1 MTLPGSRFTTTG
13 ERMPGVPD
21 VPLDGLYGER
31 IMDHYRKPRNR
42 EQVLDASLEAEE
54 FNPFCGDRVNLQLRL
69 DDQGRVSLVCTH
81 SEGCSIIQATASMMG
96 EALRGKTLPEL
107 EDLSRRFHSMMWG
120 NQSADGAAE
129 PMGELEA
136 LQVVRRYPV
145 RIKCA
150 LLPWVALEE
159 GIRRFRSHPA

>member
-1 MTLPGSRFTTTG
+1 
-13 ERMPGVPD
+13 MPRVPD
-21 VPLDGLYGER
+21 VPLNGLYGER
-31 IMDHYRKPRNR
+31 IMNHYRNPRNR
-42 EQVLDASLEAEE
+42 EQVLDPSLEAEE
-54 FNPFCGDRVNLQLRL
+54 FNPLCGDRVSLQLSL

-96 EALRGKTLPEL
+96 EALQGKTLPEL
-107 EDLSRRFHSMMWG
+107 EDLSRRFHAMMRSS
-120 NQSADGAAE
+120 QATDGSGE
-129 PMGELEA
+129 PMGDLES

-159 GIRRFRSHPA
+159 GIRRFRSRTA

>member
-1 MTLPGSRFTTTG
+1 
-13 ERMPGVPD
+13 MPQVPD
-21 VPLDGLYGER
+21 LPLDGLYGEK
-31 IMDHYRKPRNR
+31 IMDHYRNPRNR
-42 EQVLDASLEAEE
+42 EQVPDPSLEAEE
-54 FNPFCGDRVNLQLRL
+54 FNPFCGDRIILQLRL
-69 DDQGRVSLVCTH
+69 DGQGKVSLVSAV

-107 EDLSRRFHSMMWG
+107 EDLSRRFHSMMRD
-120 NQSADGAAE
+120 NRSADEAAE
-129 PMGELEA
+129 PMGDLEA

-159 GIRRFRSHPA
+159 GIRRFRSPTS

>member
-1 MTLPGSRFTTTG
+1 
-13 ERMPGVPD
+13 MPGVPD

-31 IMDHYRKPRNR
+31 IMDHYRNPRNR
-42 EQVLDASLEAEE
+42 EQVPDPSLEAEE
-54 FNPFCGDRVNLQLRL
+54 FNPFCCDRVILQLRL
-69 DDQGRVSLVCTH
+69 DGQWKVSLVSAI

-96 EALRGKTLPEL
+96 EALRGGTLPEL
-107 EDLSRRFHSMMWG
+107 EDLSRRFHSMMRD
-120 NQSADGAAE
+120 NRSAGQAVE
-129 PMGELEA
+129 PMGDLDA

-159 GIRRFRSHPA
+159 GIRRFRSRTS

>member
-1 MTLPGSRFTTTG
+1 MTSL
-13 ERMPGVPD
+13 PD

-31 IMDHYRKPRNR
+31 IMDHYRNPRNR
-42 EQVLDASLEAEE
+42 KQVLDPSLDAEE
-54 FNPFCGDRVNLQLRL
+54 YNPLCGDRVNLQLSL
-69 DDQGRVSLVCTH
+69 DDQGRVSMVCTH

-96 EALRGKTLPEL
+96 DALLGKTLPEL
-107 EDLSRRFHSMMWG
+107 EDLSRRFHLMMRD
-120 NQSADGAAE
+120 NQSPDGAVE
-129 PMGELEA
+129 PLGELES

-159 GIRRFRSHPA
+159 GIRRFRARPA